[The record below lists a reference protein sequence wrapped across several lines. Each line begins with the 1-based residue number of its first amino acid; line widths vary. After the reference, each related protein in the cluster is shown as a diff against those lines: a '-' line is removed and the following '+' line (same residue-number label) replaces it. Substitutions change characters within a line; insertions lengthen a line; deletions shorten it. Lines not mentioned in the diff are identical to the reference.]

1 MHNTDDTNHNS
12 AAATAPKGPRAL
24 DHPGARS
31 DSPPNQSLEFELQA
45 MRESGTFRYTLTL
58 DRVDPADV
66 EMEEKKSW
74 TARLGES
81 VTSGELRG
89 LLVLGR
95 NRSLGYRPGFSLI
108 EVDETAWGGR
118 PGKMVS
124 AVAEAPATWRLG
136 PVAAIRAL
144 QSPLAVEDD
153 GILHVSG
160 SLVRVLRVTL
170 DTAVATVALG
180 GPAHRIIFESGGQVT
195 SLELEPAEVNPAE
208 VDWDRLPE
216 EPLW

>member
-1 MHNTDDTNHNS
+1 MHNTGDTNHNS
-12 AAATAPKGPRAL
+12 ADATAPRVPLAL
-24 DHPGARS
+24 DHPGAHS
-31 DSPPNQSLEFELQA
+31 DSPPDQSLEFELQA
-45 MRESGTFRYTLTL
+45 MRESGTFRYTLTM
-58 DRVDPADV
+58 DRIDPADV
-66 EMEEKKSW
+66 ATEDEKSW
-74 TARLGES
+74 TARLRES

-89 LLVLGR
+89 ILDLRR
-95 NRSLGYRPGFSLI
+95 NHSLGYRPGFSLI

-118 PGKMVS
+118 PGKKVS
-124 AVAEAPATWRLG
+124 AVAEAPASWRLG

-195 SLELEPAEVNPAE
+195 SLEFEPTEVDPAEL
-208 VDWDRLPE
+208 DWDRLPK